1 LSPFDSI
8 NKNHINKILTKVILQ
23 TYTEL
28 IKNLTIADRKN
39 IKQNQ
44 NESPNIYIKIKMIL
58 NIQISKDTWK
68 T

>member
-1 LSPFDSI
+1 
-8 NKNHINKILTKVILQ
+8 VILQ